1 MATFL
6 VVIHVLVSLFL
17 ILIVLVQGGK
27 GAEIGAAFGGGSSQ
41 TLFGSRGAATF
52 LGKMT
57 TVVAIVFMVTSM
69 MLAIVSVK
77 GGSLIRTTTTP
88 AATSPVRAP
97 VPGTGGV
104 PAGNIPPESQVPL
117 SNDKGA
123 VTGSATGTATS
134 PATGAEN
141 GAEKGTPAAPAKQTP
156 AGK

>member
-6 VVIHVLVSLFL
+6 VVIHVVVSLFL
-17 ILIVLVQGGK
+17 IFIVLVQGGK
-27 GAEIGAAFGGGSSQ
+27 GAEMGATFGGGGSQ

-77 GGSLIRTTTTP
+77 GGSLIKTT
-88 AATSPVRAP
+88 AP
-97 VPGTGGV
+97 VATQPAVPSAPAPSGIPTG
-104 PAGNIPPESQVPL
+104 NLPPESQVPL

-123 VTGSATGTATS
+123 TTGTPEGSATGNNAT
-134 PATGAEN
+134 
-141 GAEKGTPAAPAKQTP
+141 TPAAPAEQAP